1 MPPKSGFS
9 RTRNVDYDDD
19 DIYDDDDD
27 DYYEEEEAGGA
38 ADAADGGMT
47 EDDKEQM
54 RAGTIR
60 VREALGDKSDFT
72 SDEQIQEALLH
83 YYYDVGKSV
92 SYLKNRLGVV
102 EPREEKPKQ
111 EKEKVKP
118 VSRFDQAASV
128 AEEKAPVN
136 AGKHAHCTPL

>member
-19 DIYDDDDD
+19 DIYDDDD
-27 DYYEEEEAGGA
+27 YYEEEEAGGG
-38 ADAADGGMT
+38 ADAGGGMT

-72 SDEQIQEALLH
+72 SDEQIQEALWH

-92 SYLKNRLGVV
+92 SYLKNKLGVV
-102 EPREEKPKQ
+102 EPKTEALVISLYESYVGQ
-111 EKEKVKP
+111 MLTW
-118 VSRFDQAASV
+118 
-128 AEEKAPVN
+128 
-136 AGKHAHCTPL
+136 CTHS

>member
-27 DYYEEEEAGGA
+27 YYEEEEAGGG
-38 ADAADGGMT
+38 ADTGDGGMT

-72 SDEQIQEALLH
+72 SDEQIQEALWH
-83 YYYDVGKSV
+83 YYYDVVKSV
-92 SYLKNRLGVV
+92 SYLKNRLGV
-102 EPREEKPKQ
+102 EE
-111 EKEKVKP
+111 VKTE
-118 VSRFDQAASV
+118 A
-128 AEEKAPVN
+128 
-136 AGKHAHCTPL
+136 